1 MNWKLL
7 LLTLILILGI
17 SARPADDNAQEIST
31 LKSLKETTNLT
42 ERPTVIVT
50 DSPIEIVTKKIITK
64 TAEKVPVSDSIA
76 TSHVPT
82 TTSRYEAEDK
92 PADENRELKADTKLQ
107 LTSGNVNSEIT
118 LKESFH
124 HGVAVPLSLEDYEKE
139 LAREKDLLTKAKK
152 KISIESSTPKEGI
165 STWILLSGSNN
176 PTTTSRSE
184 VNKPAYRVDNDSKKP
199 VVKNNISSAN
209 STQTTKKRTTAT
221 QSPKSTKTTV
231 KYTNNKLATRVKV
244 TPIVTEEPTTIST
257 TKKVPLTT
265 KTKKFTT
272 QRPKTTQA
280 KTTTTVAT
288 TTVELT
294 TAASKKKE
302 SQKEEKVII
311 DDSMVIDDE
320 KDEPEFVETS
330 TYLIMEAK
338 DDEFNL
344 PNDRSPSKSVQ
355 SKKAAGKTTASPK
368 NKKKKIAASV
378 AAGTNST
385 TKIKKKSDKKTDLT
399 KVSNN
404 KKPEKP
410 ITTQIYN
417 YLAREVM
424 PTVGVGLVGLVV
436 TAGLATYFLGG
447 PLTALRRSYDI
458 ASRRDDVGILDR
470 SDDFGNMQ
478 DEGEMFGK
486 VIAGMPENSPYRN
499 NIRVNSYHVKNQ
511 QYPSYPGPQYGQ
523 QPQQINK
530 YGIAPQQAAQQLK
543 QQQYQQQ
550 IAQQQI
556 QQQPIQPQ
564 AQSQQQQY
572 LRYRAADP
580 YYNSYPKNQYY
591 PQQVQP
597 KSNNYGPQAIQA
609 AESAQK
615 FNIDS
620 VDMTTSEPSSSPY
633 SMDYDEIAQSY
644 FPQHDDEPSPASQIT
659 IDQQKMQEIESKPQ
673 PQYVQPME
681 SERSEKVTIINA
693 QSVPTNHKNENDHDH
708 EHEQEEESP
717 LPTPEALKMP
727 NLDEEYQNSIAN
739 AILSQNQK
747 KFVVGSVIAD
757 NFEENAAGSVPE
769 HGPRR
774 RRKREASKKPAAKSL
789 DNNEIDEDERVE
801 KPKRDTEAETEIV
814 TTTLSHE
821 SATHELENDTT
832 IEADKAEETTFSTS
846 TPTYD
851 ISPGQNNI
859 FNLFRRIVELKLR
872 LGLNFL
878 QNATLA
884 FQEYLRGVEARVHAS
899 PLFNPYKN
907 STNSTDMS
915 RKSSKL
921 QRKKVENL

>member
-1 MNWKLL
+1 MAVYFFYFAFIFFLFQKN
-7 LLTLILILGI
+7 
-17 SARPADDNAQEIST
+17 RYD
-31 LKSLKETTNLT
+31 
-42 ERPTVIVT
+42 
-50 DSPIEIVTKKIITK
+50 
-64 TAEKVPVSDSIA
+64 KV
-76 TSHVPT
+76 
-82 TTSRYEAEDK
+82 EEK

-139 LAREKDLLTKAKK
+139 LAREKELLTKAKK
-152 KISIESSTPKEGI
+152 KISMESSTPKEGI

-176 PTTTSRSE
+176 PSTTSRPE
-184 VNKPAYRVDNDSKKP
+184 VNKPAYRVDNENKKP
-199 VVKNNISSAN
+199 VVKSNISNTN
-209 STQTTKKRTTAT
+209 STQTTKKRTTVT
-221 QSPKSTKTTV
+221 QSPKTTKSTT
-231 KYTNNKLATRVKV
+231 KYANNKLATRVKA
-244 TPIVTEEPTTIST
+244 TTESKIVTEEPTTVST
-257 TKKVPLTT
+257 TKKVPSTT

-272 QRPKTTQA
+272 QRPKTTHA
-280 KTTTTVAT
+280 KTTTTVAP

-302 SQKEEKVII
+302 SSKEEAVII
-311 DDSMVIDDE
+311 DDFMVIDDE
-320 KDEPEFVETS
+320 KDEPEVVETS

-344 PNDRSPSKSVQ
+344 PNDRSPAKSVP
-355 SKKAAGKTTASPK
+355 SKKASGKTTASPK
-368 NKKKKIAASV
+368 NKKKKIAAAVGAS
-378 AAGTNST
+378 TNST
-385 TKIKKKSDKKTDLT
+385 IKIKKKSDKKTALT
-399 KVSNN
+399 KVANN

-458 ASRRDDVGILDR
+458 ASRRDDVGMLDR

-499 NIRVNSYHVKNQ
+499 NIRVNSYHVKNN
-511 QYPSYPGPQYGQ
+511 QYPTYPGPQYNQ
-523 QPQQINK
+523 PPQQVNK
-530 YGIAPQQAAQQLK
+530 YGVAPQQAAQLK

-550 IAQQQI
+550 IAQQQMNH
-556 QQQPIQPQ
+556 QQGQPQ
-564 AQSQQQQY
+564 AQALQQQQY

-580 YYNSYPKNQYY
+580 YYNSYPKNQFY

-597 KSNNYGPQAIQA
+597 KSNSYGPQAIQA

-644 FPQHDDEPSPASQIT
+644 FPQHDDEQSPASQIT

-693 QSVPTNHKNENDHDH
+693 QSVPTNHKNENGH
-708 EHEQEEESP
+708 EHNDEHDEDSP

-774 RRKREASKKPAAKSL
+774 RRKREASKKPAPKSL
-789 DNNEIDEDERVE
+789 ENNEIDEDERVE

-814 TTTLSHE
+814 TTTLSNTSHE
-821 SATHELENDTT
+821 SATHELENETT

-859 FNLFRRIVELKLR
+859 FNLFRRIIELKLR

-884 FQEYLRGVEARVHAS
+884 FQEYLRGVEARVQAS
-899 PLFNPYKN
+899 PLFNPYMN

-921 QRKKVENL
+921 QRKKVSNL

>member
-1 MNWKLL
+1 M
-7 LLTLILILGI
+7 
-17 SARPADDNAQEIST
+17 
-31 LKSLKETTNLT
+31 
-42 ERPTVIVT
+42 
-50 DSPIEIVTKKIITK
+50 
-64 TAEKVPVSDSIA
+64 
-76 TSHVPT
+76 
-82 TTSRYEAEDK
+82 
-92 PADENRELKADTKLQ
+92 
-107 LTSGNVNSEIT
+107 
-118 LKESFH
+118 
-124 HGVAVPLSLEDYEKE
+124 
-139 LAREKDLLTKAKK
+139 
-152 KISIESSTPKEGI
+152 ESSTPKEGI

-176 PTTTSRSE
+176 PTTTSRPE
-184 VNKPAYRVDNDSKKP
+184 VNKPAYRVDNENKKP
-199 VVKNNISSAN
+199 VVKSNISSTNA
-209 STQTTKKRTTAT
+209 TQTTKKRTTVT
-221 QSPKSTKTTV
+221 QSPKVTKTTA
-231 KYTNNKLATRVKV
+231 KYNNNKLATRVKA
-244 TPIVTEEPTTIST
+244 TPNNEPKIVTEEPQPSTTIST
-257 TKKVPLTT
+257 TKKVPTTT
-265 KTKKFTT
+265 KSKKFTT
-272 QRPKTTQA
+272 QRPKTTQT

-288 TTVELT
+288 TTVEST
-294 TAASKKKE
+294 TPAPKKKE
-302 SQKEEKVII
+302 VKKEEVVIF
-311 DDSMVIDDE
+311 DEPVVIDDE
-320 KDEPEFVETS
+320 KDEPEIIETS

-344 PNDRSPSKSVQ
+344 PNDRSPAKSSP
-355 SKKAAGKTTASPK
+355 SKKAAAKTTPSSK
-368 NKKKKIAASV
+368 NKKKKITTALGAA
-378 AAGTNST
+378 TNST
-385 TKIKKKSDKKTDLT
+385 TKIKKKSDKKTAMT

-458 ASRRDDVGILDR
+458 ASRRDDVGMLDR

-511 QYPSYPGPQYGQ
+511 QYPNYPGPQYREP
-523 QPQQINK
+523 PQQVNK
-530 YGIAPQQAAQQLK
+530 YGIAPQVAQQQLK

-556 QQQPIQPQ
+556 QQQPQ
-564 AQSQQQQY
+564 AQALQQNQQQY

-597 KSNNYGPQAIQA
+597 KSSNYGPQAIQA
-609 AESAQK
+609 AENAQK
-615 FNIDS
+615 FNIDA

-644 FPQHDDEPSPASQIT
+644 FPQHDDEPSSASQIT

-693 QSVPTNHKNENDHDH
+693 QSVPTNHKNENNHEN
-708 EHEQEEESP
+708 EHEQDDDSP

-789 DNNEIDEDERVE
+789 DNNEIDDDERVD
-801 KPKRDTEAETEIV
+801 KPKRDTEAETETEIV
-814 TTTLSHE
+814 TTTLSNNLHE
-821 SATHELENDTT
+821 TATHELENETT
-832 IEADKAEETTFSTS
+832 VEADKAEETTFSTS

-859 FNLFRRIVELKLR
+859 FNLFRRIIELKLR

-878 QNATLA
+878 QNATVA
-884 FQEYLRGVEARVHAS
+884 FQEYLRGVEARVQAS
-899 PLFNPYKN
+899 PLFNPYMN

-921 QRKKVENL
+921 QRKRFSNL

>member
-1 MNWKLL
+1 
-7 LLTLILILGI
+7 
-17 SARPADDNAQEIST
+17 
-31 LKSLKETTNLT
+31 
-42 ERPTVIVT
+42 
-50 DSPIEIVTKKIITK
+50 
-64 TAEKVPVSDSIA
+64 
-76 TSHVPT
+76 
-82 TTSRYEAEDK
+82 
-92 PADENRELKADTKLQ
+92 
-107 LTSGNVNSEIT
+107 
-118 LKESFH
+118 
-124 HGVAVPLSLEDYEKE
+124 LSLEDYEKE

-152 KISIESSTPKEGI
+152 KISVESSTPKEGI

-176 PTTTSRSE
+176 PSTTSRPE
-184 VNKPAYRVDNDSKKP
+184 VNKPAYRVDNDNKKP
-199 VVKNNISSAN
+199 AVKSNVSNAN
-209 STQTTKKRTTAT
+209 TTQTTKKRTTAT
-221 QSPKSTKTTV
+221 QSPKTTKTTA
-231 KYTNNKLATRVKV
+231 KYTNNKLVTRVKA
-244 TPIVTEEPTTIST
+244 TTQNNVTEEPTTIST
-257 TKKVPLTT
+257 TKKVPVTT
-265 KTKKFTT
+265 KPKKFTT

-280 KTTTTVAT
+280 KTTTTTVPT

-302 SQKEEKVII
+302 SQKKEEAVII

-320 KDEPEFVETS
+320 KDEPEFIETS

-344 PNDRSPSKSVQ
+344 PNDRSPAKSVP
-355 SKKAAGKTTASPK
+355 SKKTKIAGKATESPK
-368 NKKKKIAASV
+368 NKKKKIAAAV
-378 AAGTNST
+378 GTVTNST
-385 TKIKKKSDKKTDLT
+385 TKIKKKSDKKTAVT

-458 ASRRDDVGILDR
+458 ASRRDDVGMLDR

-499 NIRVNSYHVKNQ
+499 NIRVNSYHVKTH
-511 QYPSYPGPQYGQ
+511 QYPTYPAPQYQ
-523 QPQQINK
+523 QPQQVNK
-530 YGIAPQQAAQQLK
+530 YGIAPPQQIAQLK

-550 IAQQQI
+550 INA
-556 QQQPIQPQ
+556 QPQ
-564 AQSQQQQY
+564 TQPQSQQQQY

-597 KSNNYGPQAIQA
+597 KSNSYGPQAIQA
-609 AESAQK
+609 AENAQK

-644 FPQHDDEPSPASQIT
+644 FPQHDDEQSPASQIT
-659 IDQQKMQEIESKPQ
+659 IDQQKIEEIESKPQ

-693 QSVPTNHKNENDHDH
+693 QSVPTNHKNENDHDN
-708 EHEQEEESP
+708 EHEQDDESP

-789 DNNEIDEDERVE
+789 ENNEIDEDERVE

-814 TTTLSHE
+814 TTTLSSTSHE
-821 SATHELENDTT
+821 SATHELENETT
-832 IEADKAEETTFSTS
+832 IESDKAEEPTFSTS

-859 FNLFRRIVELKLR
+859 FNLFRRIIELKLR

-878 QNATLA
+878 QNATLV
-884 FQEYLRGVEARVHAS
+884 FQEYLRGVEARVQAS
-899 PLFNPYKN
+899 PLFNPYMN
-907 STNSTDMS
+907 STNSTDVS

-921 QRKKVENL
+921 QRKKVGNL